1 MVAVLQAAATAVARE
16 AVGAGL
22 ELRVAAAKVD
32 VVAAELV
39 VDVVAATATA
49 MPRALQAKLDMSVVV
64 ALLVQP

>member
-1 MVAVLQAAATAVARE
+1 MLQAAATAVARE